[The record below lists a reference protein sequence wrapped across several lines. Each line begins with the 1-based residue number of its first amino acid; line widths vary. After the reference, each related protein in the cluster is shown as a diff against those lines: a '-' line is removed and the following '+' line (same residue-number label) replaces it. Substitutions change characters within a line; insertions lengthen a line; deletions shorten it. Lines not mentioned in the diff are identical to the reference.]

1 MTQKWVIQP
10 LLNSLK
16 SPRGAQLL
24 FGGSVPVAAVTP
36 GLTELRPHA
45 VERPCPG
52 GMSLAASC
60 IGIQVGGLRRHPLR

>member
-1 MTQKWVIQP
+1 MTQKCVIQP

-24 FGGSVPVAAVTP
+24 FRGSVPVAAVTP
-36 GLTELRPHA
+36 GLTGLRPHA
-45 VERPCPG
+45 VERPWPG
-52 GMSLAASC
+52 GMSPVTSC